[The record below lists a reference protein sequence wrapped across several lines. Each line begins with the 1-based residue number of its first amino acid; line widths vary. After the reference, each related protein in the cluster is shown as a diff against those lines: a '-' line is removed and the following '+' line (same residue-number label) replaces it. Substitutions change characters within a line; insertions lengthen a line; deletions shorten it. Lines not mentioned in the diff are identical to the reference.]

1 LAEASQPNLAKA
13 ANLVQ
18 TIGFFQ
24 RPKMKQQLLAHEILQ
39 PQHRK
44 KSWPVPHTYQQDP
57 RNADIKININDE
69 LLHRDQAVIS
79 VFDSGFILGDGIWE
93 GLRMHNGVIPFLDKH
108 MKRLWEGAKALDLD
122 LGLEKDQLKR
132 RLYGTLDANNMDD
145 NVHIRLM
152 VSRGIK
158 ATPYQDPAV
167 TISGPTIVI
176 IPEYKNP
183 DPTLNDRGIKL
194 YTVYVRRGYAD
205 VQDPRINS
213 HSKLNCI
220 FGCIQ
225 AAKAG
230 ADEAL
235 MLDPHG
241 HVATCNST
249 HFFIVRD
256 GEVWT
261 SSGDYC
267 LDGITRRN
275 VIDLCKANDIPVFE
289 KNFSVMQAYGADE
302 AFVTG
307 TFAGLTPVFDID
319 GRTIG
324 EGERGPMVDR
334 LQALYLEM
342 ITKECSGNKR

>member
-1 LAEASQPNLAKA
+1 MGNS
-13 ANLVQ
+13 
-18 TIGFFQ
+18 T
-24 RPKMKQQLLAHEILQ
+24 
-39 PQHRK
+39 
-44 KSWPVPHTYQQDP
+44 HTYTQDS
-57 RNADIKININDE
+57 RNDDILININGE
-69 LLHRDQAVIS
+69 LVHRAQAVVS

-93 GLRMHNGVIPFLDKH
+93 GLRVHRGRIPFLGRH
-108 MKRLWEGAKALDLD
+108 LKRLWEGAKALDLD
-122 LGLEKDQLKR
+122 IGLTQDDMAQ
-132 RLYGTLDANNMDD
+132 RLYDTLQANQMEDH
-145 NVHIRLM
+145 VHIRLM
-152 VSRGIK
+152 VSRGVK
-158 ATPYQDPAV
+158 STPYQDPAV
-167 TISGPTIVI
+167 TISPPTVVI
-176 IPEYKNP
+176 IPEYKSA
-183 DPTLNDRGIKL
+183 DPELNDRGVRL

-230 ADEAL
+230 YDEAL

-249 HFFIVRD
+249 HFFIVRE

-275 VIDLCKANDIPVFE
+275 VINLCKANDIPVFE
-289 KNFSVMQAYGADE
+289 KNFSVMQSYSADE

-307 TFAGLTPVFDID
+307 TFAGLTPVVDID
-319 GRTIG
+319 GRIIG
-324 EGERGPMVDR
+324 SGKRGPMVDR
-334 LQALYLEM
+334 LQELYCHL
-342 ITKECSGNKR
+342 IARECE